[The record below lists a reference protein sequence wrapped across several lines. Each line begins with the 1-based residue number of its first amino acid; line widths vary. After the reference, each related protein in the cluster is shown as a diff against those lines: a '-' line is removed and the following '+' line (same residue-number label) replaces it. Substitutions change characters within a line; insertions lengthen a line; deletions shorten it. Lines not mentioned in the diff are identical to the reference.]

1 MTDTT
6 LIADVQARHDHRN
19 MPINKVGVKGIKH
32 PILVA
37 NRDQKSIASVATV
50 DMYVDLAPNMRGTH
64 MSRFIEVLQTQEF
77 VDMKTFHELLKTM
90 TERLNAQ
97 QGFIDMTFPF
107 FMHKF
112 APMSKTVSIMDYQA
126 SLFGEWFHGKAYT
139 TMKVVVPVTSLCPCS
154 KEISEYGAHNQRSHI
169 TVIAHVSPDIWFE
182 DLIEYCEAQAS
193 CELYGVLKRADEKYV
208 TEKAYNNPKFVEDL
222 VRDVASSLNTDERIL
237 NFAIESENFESIH
250 NHSAY
255 AMLNKET
262 SLKKHDNHQH

>member
-1 MTDTT
+1 MTKTT

-19 MPINKVGVKGIKH
+19 MPINKVGVKGIRH

-37 NRDQKSIASVATV
+37 SRNNNPVASVAQI
-50 DMYVDLAPNMRGTH
+50 DMYVDLAPDMRGTH
-64 MSRFIEVLQTQEF
+64 MSRFLEVLQTQEYI
-77 VDMKTFHELLKTM
+77 DMKSFHTLLQTM
-90 TERLNAQ
+90 TERLQAQ

-107 FMHKF
+107 FIRKY
-112 APMSKTVSIMDYQA
+112 APMSQAPSLIDYQV
-126 SLFGEWFHGKAYT
+126 SLFGEWFHGKAYV

-169 TVIAHVSPDIWFE
+169 TVIAHVAPDMWFE
-182 DLIEYCEAQAS
+182 DMIEYCEAQAS
-193 CELYGVLKRADEKYV
+193 CELYGVLKRNDEKYV

-222 VRDVASSLNTDERIL
+222 VRDVARSLNEDGRIL

-262 SLKKHDNHQH
+262 SLTKKDTHQH

>member
-1 MTDTT
+1 MTETA

-19 MPINKVGVKGIKH
+19 IPINKVGVKGIKH
-32 PILVA
+32 PILIA
-37 NRDQKSIASVATV
+37 GHDKKSISSVATV

-64 MSRFIEVLQTQEF
+64 MSRFLEVLQDYEHI
-77 VDMKTFHELLKTM
+77 DMKKFCDLLKTM

-107 FMHKF
+107 FIRKL
-112 APMSKTVSIMDYQA
+112 APISKSPSIMDYQA
-126 SLFGEWFHGKAYT
+126 SLFGEWFHGQPYV

-169 TVIAHVSPDIWFE
+169 TVIAHVKPDIWFE
-182 DLIEYCEAQAS
+182 DIIKHCEAAAS
-193 CELYGVLKRADEKYV
+193 CEVYSVLKRADEKFV

-222 VRDVASSLNTDERIL
+222 VRDVAKSLNNDSRIL

-262 SLKKHDNHQH
+262 SLTTQDTHQH